1 MVIVY
6 ALLGFIAAVVLA
18 GVGWRWASCRRPL
31 PCPSSLAWLLE
42 NPLTELQ
49 AGTQTTLER
58 IGLRLGETGL
68 DVGCGPGRLTIPA
81 ARKVG
86 PTGVIVALDV
96 QPKMLQRLEHRAAE
110 SGVSNIVPQ
119 LGDISTD
126 SRLPAGGFD
135 RAWMVTVLGEI
146 PNRQAALRRL
156 RRVLKPGG
164 TLSITE
170 IFPDPHYQTRATV
183 LRLCRQAGLEPSQ
196 YWESWLAFT
205 QNVVKPG

>member
-1 MVIVY
+1 MAIVY
-6 ALLGFIAAVVLA
+6 GLLGFIAAVVIV
-18 GVGWRWASCRRPL
+18 GVSWRWASRRHRL

-42 NPLTELQ
+42 NPLTEMQ
-49 AGTQTTLER
+49 AGSQTTLER
-58 IGLRLGETGL
+58 IGLRLGETAL

-81 ARKVG
+81 ARCVG

-96 QPKMLQRLEHRAAE
+96 QPKMLERLQRRVAE
-110 SGVSNIVPQ
+110 LGVTNIVPQ
-119 LGDISTD
+119 LGDIATD
-126 SRLPAGGFD
+126 SRLPAESFD

-156 RRVLKPGG
+156 HRALKPGG

-183 LRLCRQAGLEPSQ
+183 LRLCRQAGFEPGQ
-196 YWESWLAFT
+196 YWGSWLAFT
-205 QNVVKPG
+205 QNVVKPS

>member
-1 MVIVY
+1 MVLLY
-6 ALLGFIAAVVLA
+6 AVLGFLAGVVLV
-18 GVGWRWASCRRPL
+18 GVGWRWASRRRPL

-58 IGLRLGETGL
+58 IGLRPGETAL

-81 ARKVG
+81 AHQVG
-86 PTGVIVALDV
+86 PTGTIVALDS
-96 QPKMLQRLEHRAAE
+96 QTKMLERLQQRAARA
-110 SGVSNIVPQ
+110 GATNIVLQ
-119 LGDISTD
+119 LGDIATD
-126 SRLPAGGFD
+126 SRLRAESFD

-156 RRVLKPGG
+156 HRALKPGG

-183 LRLCRQAGLEPSQ
+183 LRLCRQAGFEPDR
-196 YWESWLAFT
+196 YWGSWLAFT